1 MSAKGTDSS
10 TQWLLACGPIG
21 AFGFILVFL
30 IAGAIRPNYSPMYH
44 HVSSLSLGDGGWV
57 QISNFV
63 VTGALMAAC
72 ALGLRRSL
80 ASGPGATWGPLL
92 IVAFGLGLIGAGVFV
107 ADAAFGYPP
116 GAPAG
121 VPTSHTF
128 HGTLHNV
135 VSIVVFAS
143 VTAACFVFGPL
154 PETAGQPRL
163 GPLLLLDRCCRSGV
177 HHRLFSRLVQR
188 RTCGSFPA
196 TERRV
201 RLGVGG
207 ALGDANDGGIAETA
221 GGSRHVSGYWI
232 PRHLTETW

>member
-30 IAGAIRPNYSPMYH
+30 IAGVIRPNYSPMYH

-63 VTGALMAAC
+63 VTGALMVAC

-80 ASGPGATWGPLL
+80 ASGLGATWGPLL

-121 VPTSHTF
+121 VPTSHTV

-143 VTAACFVFGPL
+143 LTAACFVFGRRFL
-154 PETAGQPRL
+154 QQPGNRAWAL
-163 GPLLLLDRCCRSGV
+163 YSFSTGV
-177 HHRLFSRLVQR
+177 AVPAFIIASSVALF
-188 RTCGSFPA
+188 
-196 TERRV
+196 
-201 RLGVGG
+201 
-207 ALGDANDGGIAETA
+207 NDGPAGLFQRLSVASGWVWVGLLAMRTMEGLRRHPMGRDTSAATGSLGI
-221 GGSRHVSGYWI
+221 
-232 PRHLTETW
+232 